1 MHTFQPYPLELL
13 EFNPFTLIGKNWAAL
28 SAGTGQKANVMT
40 VSLIEVC
47 YVFVRDSRYTKQ
59 FIDSCETF
67 SLTFFPKEFSRSTLM
82 YLGTVSGSREDKLK
96 MAHIHFNYLDQTP
109 FIDEGNL
116 IFTCRKL
123 SAAKLTPDSFLDPEI
138 EPAHYKKGDFHTMYA
153 GEIIQA
159 YAR

>member
-1 MHTFQPYPLELL
+1 
-13 EFNPFTLIGKNWAAL
+13 
-28 SAGTGQKANVMT
+28 
-40 VSLIEVC
+40 
-47 YVFVRDSRYTKQ
+47 
-59 FIDSCETF
+59 
-67 SLTFFPKEFSRSTLM
+67 M